1 MTESQIYYSGVKQ
14 EGNDLVNAGG
24 RVFGVTALADSK
36 LLARY
41 LAYQDIRKMG
51 FSGMYFREDIAK

>member
-1 MTESQIYYSGVKQ
+1 MKP

-24 RVFGVTALADSK
+24 RVFGVTALAGSK
-36 LLARY
+36 IEARY